1 MIEWRENCKKKKEKK
16 MQSWMLFYAFICK
29 NTNFTADAIIPQ
41 HQLDHK
47 MAAVW
52 LKAHLST

>member
-47 MAAVW
+47 MAAV
-52 LKAHLST
+52 